1 MIWRGRQR
9 GQIML
14 IILGTLF
21 LGAGAATGVFSS
33 GKSIESIRKE
43 VGRMHLEAARQER
56 VYDLLDRWEEIA
68 EPAQRGFEEYGQA
81 LLDLVARQDATA
93 ADFQAVLGRQRDE
106 LKRSEGQL
114 LPVRE
119 ALRETLSEDEW
130 RRLFQ

>member
-1 MIWRGRQR
+1 MSSRGRQR

-43 VGRMHLEAARQER
+43 VGRMELGAARQDR
-56 VYDLLDRWEEIA
+56 VFELLDQWEEIA
-68 EPAQRGFEEYGQA
+68 EPAHHGFDDYGQT
-81 LLDLVARQDATA
+81 LLNLVARQDATE
-93 ADFQAVLGRQRDE
+93 ADFQAVLKRQRDE
-106 LKRSEGQL
+106 LRGSEGQL

-119 ALRETLSEDEW
+119 ALRETLDEDEW